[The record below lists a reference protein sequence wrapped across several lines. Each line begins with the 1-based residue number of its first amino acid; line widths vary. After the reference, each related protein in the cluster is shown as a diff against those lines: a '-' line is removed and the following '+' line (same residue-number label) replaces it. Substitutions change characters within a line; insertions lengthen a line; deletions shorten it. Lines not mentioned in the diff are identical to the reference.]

1 MIWFITMPKGN
12 IKWAIKVLNQ
22 SVDKSDNYYRF
33 SYMDKESVTLSKKV
47 LKRDVAKIHNWHHNH
62 KVLLNIAKK
71 Y

>member
-47 LKRDVAKIHNWHHNH
+47 LKRDVAKN
-62 KVLLNIAKK
+62 A
-71 Y
+71 